1 MEDPAIQ
8 GGCFCGTIR
17 YQATAHPTTQAVC
30 HCANCRRAAGAQS
43 VAWVTLPRDT
53 FAYLRGTPTTFRADN
68 GAEWSFC
75 SHCGTTLI
83 YRNNHRPND
92 LDVTTGSL
100 DNPESFPPTKD
111 VNADERLP
119 WVSPTSP
126 T

>member
-1 MEDPAIQ
+1 MESPVIQ

-17 YQATAHPTTQAVC
+17 YQATARPTEQTVC

-43 VAWVTLPRDT
+43 VAWVTVPLER
-53 FAYLRGTPTTFRADN
+53 FAYLRGTPASFRAEN

-75 SHCGTTLI
+75 ARCGTTLT
-83 YRNNHRPND
+83 YRTDRRPGE

-100 DNPESFPPTKD
+100 DDPAAFPPTKD
-111 VNADERLP
+111 TNLDARLP
-119 WVSPTSP
+119 WVAPTPP